1 MFVREIGGM
10 EDHIHLLIEVP
21 PVLAISKAVSL
32 IKSNSSSWMK
42 ERRRDFAWQKG
53 YGAFSV
59 SASNLDSVR
68 DYVKNQA
75 AHHKKINFE
84 DEFIQLLKRHGIE
97 FDLRY
102 VFD

>member
-1 MFVREIGGM
+1 M
-10 EDHIHLLIEVP
+10 EDHIHLLVEVP
-21 PVLAISKAVSL
+21 PVLAISKAVAL

-42 ERRRDFAWQKG
+42 ERRTDFAWQKG

-68 DYVKNQA
+68 NYVSNQA

-97 FDLRY
+97 FDVRY